1 MNKASFISNKFRLPT
16 IFMDG
21 DGELHFT
28 LTELSFQN
36 KIQPSKLGYCSTTLI
51 KKNII
56 LHHYTGKGLHKPAL
70 WLRPKHGLIRQIQMD
85 NKKKKK
91 NYCYCPFRLFQPM
104 IMSPFISH
112 SLLSFFF
119 YNQWEKKGGLAGQS
133 IQELSALHI
142 IGFVDSLIAHWVG
155 EEFFQLGCREN
166 CMRFRVG
173 LICAST
179 WLHSTCL
186 NGKKTVVSFSTQSTR
201 KLKLLGIMSS
211 SFGLIGVAH
220 LR

>member
-1 MNKASFISNKFRLPT
+1 MNKASFIPNKFRLPT

-56 LHHYTGKGLHKPAL
+56 LHHYTGKGLHKPTL
-70 WLRPKHGLIRQIQMD
+70 WLRSKHGLIRHIQMD
-85 NKKKKK
+85 NKKKKTIATV
-91 NYCYCPFRLFQPM
+91 LFGFSNQWQWAPSFH
-104 IMSPFISH
+104 IPY
-112 SLLSFFF
+112 SLFFFF

-133 IQELSALHI
+133 IQQLSALHI
-142 IGFVDSLIAHWVG
+142 IGFVDSLITHWVG
-155 EEFFQLGCREN
+155 EEFFQLGCREK

-186 NGKKTVVSFSTQSTR
+186 NGKKQWSLFLPNQQGNWNRWV
-201 KLKLLGIMSS
+201 
-211 SFGLIGVAH
+211 
-220 LR
+220 